1 MMILALFAAAAA
13 GAPAAEQPTSSARRP
28 VVQATATVRILSG
41 IRVEAASTPQDALV
55 RLVSLESA
63 DGSPRQAKLV
73 EFP

>member
-1 MMILALFAAAAA
+1 MILALFAAAAA
-13 GAPAAEQPTSSARRP
+13 GTPAAEQPTSSARRP

-41 IRVEAASTPQDALV
+41 IRVEAGSTPQDAII

>member
-41 IRVEAASTPQDALV
+41 IRVEAASTPQDAIV
-55 RLVSLESA
+55 RLVSQESA
-63 DGSPRQAKLV
+63 DGSRRQAKLV